1 MKKLEDI
8 PKKEIFSVPD
18 GYFERLP
25 SILQSRLAEHHQP
38 SWKTSPV
45 FRYSVRFAI
54 PVLVLLAAGIF
65 WYTRQLGGTDA
76 EMILASVETEDL
88 MVYLQESDL
97 STEELMDHLPLDADD
112 ADDIQDAV
120 YELNFGDNELEEII
134 DDVDLNRL

>member
-8 PKKEIFSVPD
+8 PKKDIFSVPD
-18 GYFERLP
+18 GYFEKLP
-25 SILQSRLAEHHQP
+25 GILQSRLTEHHQP
-38 SWKTSPV
+38 SWKTSPI
-45 FRYSVRFAI
+45 FRYSVRVAI
-54 PVLVLLAAGIF
+54 PVLALAVGIF
-65 WYTRQLGGTDA
+65 WYTRQTGGTDA

-97 STEELMDHLPLDADD
+97 STEELMDHLPLNADD

-134 DDVDLNRL
+134 DDIDLTRL